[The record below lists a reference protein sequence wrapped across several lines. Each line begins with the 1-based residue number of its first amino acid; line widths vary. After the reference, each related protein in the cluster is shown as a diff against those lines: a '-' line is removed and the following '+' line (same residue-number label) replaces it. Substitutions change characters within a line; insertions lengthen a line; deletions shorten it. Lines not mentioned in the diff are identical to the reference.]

1 MLAGLDPDAART
13 LLEQRLGAA
22 PKPEVTDRLVVE
34 SGGNPLALLEL
45 PTELTAD
52 QLGGAAPLPTQLHLS
67 ARVEQAFLDRSRELS
82 LPVQSVLLL
91 AAADDTGDLAVIRAA
106 ASSLGA
112 DEQVLEDAVASG
124 LLVLDAGRVQVR
136 HPLVRS
142 ALYQAATAAQRRSAH
157 RALADALAGVGDSDR
172 ETWHRAAAAE
182 GPDPDVVA
190 ALQAVGARAERRG
203 AYVSALAAYERAA
216 ALTTATPQRAE
227 LTLAAARNAWA
238 CGQTTRSRELLTA
251 ARQVASDPVLL
262 GGIARLQGRIEANL
276 GSAAD
281 ATRIF
286 TEAAH
291 AIHEI
296 DPPNA
301 LEMAVLATV
310 MRTYGADGGT
320 ALEAGDIDVE
330 VAADD
335 PPRTVCLKHLL
346 VAMARAVDGDWAGAV
361 PALDLALNAGDE
373 VEDLDVLGNLGNA
386 ALQLGD
392 DTAQQ
397 RFYGLALSRAR
408 DTGAVMVVIYT
419 LQRMGFG
426 HLAAGDWAALRAS
439 AEESLALATSLGQH
453 PSDRSASGLAHPP
466 GRAPGPRRLR
476 HPARRPG
483 RGRRRAPAGHPDRPG
498 PRPDPMGQGRAR
510 RSRGRLLRRA
520 APPLPDAPS
529 RPGPDGRDRP
539 HRRRGPRGRA
549 RPGPGLGRRAR
560 RVR

>member
-1 MLAGLDPDAART
+1 MQRRCPRSPTGSSSRPAATRWHCSSSPP
-13 LLEQRLGAA
+13 RL
-22 PKPEVTDRLVVE
+22 
-34 SGGNPLALLEL
+34 S
-45 PTELTAD
+45 AD

-82 LPVQSVLLL
+82 APVQSVLLL

-106 ASSLGA
+106 ASSLGT
-112 DEQVLEDAVASG
+112 DEQALEDAVASG
-124 LLVLDAGRVQVR
+124 LLVVDAGRVQVR

-190 ALQAVGARAERRG
+190 ALQVVGARAERRG

-251 ARQVASDPVLL
+251 ARQIASDPVLL

-301 LEMAVLATV
+301 LEMAVLAAI
-310 MRTYGADGGT
+310 MRTYGADGGAT
-320 ALEAGDIDVE
+320 LEAGDIDVG
-330 VAADD
+330 VAE
-335 PPRTVCLKHLL
+335 PT
-346 VAMARAVDGDWAGAV
+346 
-361 PALDLALNAGDE
+361 
-373 VEDLDVLGNLGNA
+373 
-386 ALQLGD
+386 
-392 DTAQQ
+392 T
-397 RFYGLALSRAR
+397 
-408 DTGAVMVVIYT
+408 
-419 LQRMGFG
+419 
-426 HLAAGDWAALRAS
+426 
-439 AEESLALATSLGQH
+439 
-453 PSDRSASGLAHPP
+453 
-466 GRAPGPRRLR
+466 
-476 HPARRPG
+476 
-483 RGRRRAPAGHPDRPG
+483 RRAPCASSTCS
-498 PRPDPMGQGRAR
+498 
-510 RSRGRLLRRA
+510 SR
-520 APPLPDAPS
+520 
-529 RPGPDGRDRP
+529 
-539 HRRRGPRGRA
+539 
-549 RPGPGLGRRAR
+549 
-560 RVR
+560 